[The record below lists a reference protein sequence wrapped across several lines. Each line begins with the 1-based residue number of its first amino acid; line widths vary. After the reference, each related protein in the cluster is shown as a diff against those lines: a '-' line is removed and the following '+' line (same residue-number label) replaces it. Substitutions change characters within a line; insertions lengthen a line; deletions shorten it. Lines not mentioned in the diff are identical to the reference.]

1 MQAPPT
7 SLTSLRGEPR
17 GSEPFVGPERLPGW
31 GWVGQVGE
39 KGDVSQMLPEEEPPF
54 HLAG

>member
-17 GSEPFVGPERLPGW
+17 GSEPFVGPGRLPGW